1 MVDLTFYGIFFFKHH
16 KTYFRG
22 INIFQVIDL
31 KHLKKVIPYFIITV
45 TAIGLVFVSFSS
57 DSDSFVKSSNSNM
70 PVIIIDAGHGGADGG
85 AVADDNTQEQYINLD
100 IALKMNDILTELGY
114 ETIMTRTDDNSIH
127 DPDAQTIR
135 EKKVSDLHNRLKI
148 IQSNPD
154 SIFVSVHQNHFSES
168 KYSGTQVFYS
178 GNNPKS
184 ENLAQ
189 MIQQNV
195 KELLQPE
202 NKRVIKESGDSIF
215 LLYNSEVPSVLVEC
229 GFLSNLEETEKL
241 KNEEYRLQMAEAVC
255 KGIIEYLNCEELSS
269 SMND

>member
-1 MVDLTFYGIFFFKHH
+1 M
-16 KTYFRG
+16 
-22 INIFQVIDL
+22 IDL
-31 KHLKKVIPYFIITV
+31 KYLKKVIPYFIITLTV
-45 TAIGLVFVSFSS
+45 LGLVFVSISS
-57 DSDSFVKSSNSNM
+57 DSDSVVRSSNTGT

-100 IALKMNDILTELGY
+100 IALKMNDILTKLGY

-127 DPDAQTIR
+127 DADAKTIR

-168 KYSGTQVFYS
+168 KYSGAQVFYS
-178 GNNPKS
+178 ANNPSS

-189 MIQQNV
+189 MIQLNI

-202 NKRVIKESGDSIF
+202 NEREIKESGESIF

-229 GFLSNLEETEKL
+229 GFLSNREETEKL
-241 KNEEYRLQMAEAVC
+241 KNEDYRLQMAQAVC
-255 KGIIEYLNCEELSS
+255 KGIIEYLNCEEFSS
-269 SMND
+269 SLND